1 MRERKLQRRVA
12 GSGEGPVGMTI
23 RTPGAF
29 DSGATARGRA
39 VCLVLGLCLL
49 ASGAFRAQEVFRSGV
64 VTVPVTVTVTD
75 VNGRLI
81 TGLSQDDFAI
91 YENGRAQQV
100 THFTSDRVPVSL
112 GVLLDTSDSMRGEPI
127 VDARAA
133 VDRFLMAL
141 LEPEDEAFV
150 ALFNHEASLAAAWT
164 RPPASVP
171 PLLAPIQPFGGT
183 SIYDAIIETAPL
195 FDGRAHSRAA
205 LVVISDGADT
215 ASFASLGEARD
226 VSRRSEAFVYAIGID
241 NPDGRRLS
249 TRVNPEALA
258 NITAPSG
265 GYTEIIHNAAELG
278 PATARIAEELN
289 SQYTLAYSPAEAPN
303 GEWRSIFVRVRD
315 DDLFVRASRGYY
327 AVSDRPAFVL
337 GLPPSAARDTARV
350 P

>member
-1 MRERKLQRRVA
+1 MTTCTPDAL
-12 GSGEGPVGMTI
+12 GSGAP
-23 RTPGAF
+23 
-29 DSGATARGRA
+29 ARGRA
-39 VCLVLGLCLL
+39 TWLALGLCLL
-49 ASGAFRAQEVFRSGV
+49 ATSGFKAQEVFRAGV

-75 VNGRLI
+75 ANGRLI
-81 TGLSQDDFAI
+81 TGLSQDDFEI

-100 THFTSDRVPVSL
+100 TYFTSERAPVSL

-127 VDARAA
+127 VSARAA
-133 VDRFLMAL
+133 VDRFFMVL
-141 LEPEDEAFV
+141 LDPEDEAFV

-164 RPPASVP
+164 RPPASLL
-171 PLLAPIQPFGGT
+171 PLLPPIQSFGGT
-183 SIYDAIIETAPL
+183 SIYDAIIDMAPL

-215 ASFASLGEARD
+215 ASFASLAEARA

-241 NPDGRRLS
+241 NPEGRRLS

-265 GYTEIIHNAAELG
+265 GYTEIIHSAAELG

-289 SQYTLAYSPAEAPN
+289 SQYTLAYSPAAPPD
-303 GEWRSIFVRVRD
+303 GEWRSILVRVRD
-315 DDLFVRASRGYY
+315 DDLFVRARRGYY
-327 AVSDRPAFVL
+327 AVSDRLAFPL
-337 GLPPSAARDTARV
+337 GLRPGAPRGISEA